1 MDDEIRIYTG
11 PGVPALGLEHNAVYV
26 GEYPGYIAAMLEK
39 YDKLEGL
46 FASLSDYAGGLYLSP
61 DDAEYHMLVELL
73 TKIARKE
80 A

>member
-46 FASLSDYAGGLYLSP
+46 FASLSDYAC
-61 DDAEYHMLVELL
+61 
-73 TKIARKE
+73 
-80 A
+80 